1 MSRVSR
7 GSRPGFVGLRTRIV
21 AVVLGTVLPTMAH
34 ACAVCFSG
42 SPRVRAAFFN
52 MTIML
57 SLLPLGML
65 FGGAWALR
73 RASRSS
79 LKEELI
85 VTDYSVAQEGQE
97 GQAPLKARV
106 AAVELATQAV
116 QPRPETA
123 KRPGAFG
130 PEAIEPS

>member
-1 MSRVSR
+1 M
-7 GSRPGFVGLRTRIV
+7 SRPGWGSRSRRAGLRTRII

-42 SPRVRAAFFN
+42 SPRVRTAFFN

-73 RASRSS
+73 RASSRS
-79 LKEELI
+79 LKEELT
-85 VTDYSVAQEGQE
+85 VTDYSVASGE
-97 GQAPLKARV
+97 QAALEVP
-106 AAVELATQAV
+106 ATTV
-116 QPRPETA
+116 QPAPPSVQLRPDTA

-130 PEAIEPS
+130 PEAIEL

>member
-85 VTDYSVAQEGQE
+85 VTDYSVAQEA
-97 GQAPLKARV
+97 QAPLKARV

>member
-1 MSRVSR
+1 MSRVR
-7 GSRPGFVGLRTRIV
+7 LRTRV
-21 AVVLGTVLPTMAH
+21 LAVLLGTLLPTMAH

-42 SPRVRAAFFN
+42 SPRVRAAFLK
-52 MTIML
+52 MTVMM

-73 RASRSS
+73 RASGIK
-79 LKEELI
+79 LAEELTETDNSLVRVVLEESEAPDAPVVLIAAPVPI
-85 VTDYSVAQEGQE
+85 VQF
-97 GQAPLKARV
+97 L
-106 AAVELATQAV
+106 
-116 QPRPETA
+116 PETA

>member
-1 MSRVSR
+1 MSRVR
-7 GSRPGFVGLRTRIV
+7 GVGPGGRVGLRMRIV

-42 SPRVRAAFFN
+42 SPRVRTAFFN

-73 RASRSS
+73 RASSRS
-79 LKEELI
+79 LKEELT
-85 VTDYSVAQEGQE
+85 VSDYSVPPEAQAALG
-97 GQAPLKARV
+97 APL
-106 AAVELATQAV
+106 AAVEPAV
-116 QPRPETA
+116 PAAQLRPETA

-130 PEAIEPS
+130 PEAIEP

>member
-1 MSRVSR
+1 
-7 GSRPGFVGLRTRIV
+7 
-21 AVVLGTVLPTMAH
+21 MAH

-42 SPRVRAAFFN
+42 SPRVRTAFFN

-73 RASRSS
+73 RASSRS

-85 VTDYSVAQEGQE
+85 VTDYSVPPEA
-97 GQAPLKARV
+97 QAPLGAPL
-106 AAVELATQAV
+106 AAVEPPAPTAQL
-116 QPRPETA
+116 RPETA

-130 PEAIEPS
+130 PEAIEL